1 VIFEVG
7 FIAASAQ
14 QRLDHV
20 RHQYRY
26 LVNVPPAQQSPFP
39 AHPGHPPHRQEPV
52 HGNPPPPTLDRFVD
66 QRPRR
71 RQALHRQPIRRRR
84 DTPVGPVLRHRDA
97 PPPLDL
103 THEEQTMPL
112 ALRKQHNQALPLQRM
127 ERMSDH
133 Q

>member
-1 VIFEVG
+1 MGI
-7 FIAASAQ
+7 
-14 QRLDHV
+14 R
-20 RHQYRY
+20 
-26 LVNVPPAQQSPFP
+26 
-39 AHPGHPPHRQEPV
+39 HRQ
-52 HGNPPPPTLDRFVD
+52 HWIDLVD

-112 ALRKQHNQALPLQRM
+112 ALHEQHNQALPLQRM